1 MPDLTLSPNQWN
13 NDNVVISRPAD
24 VFFGGQAKRLPTR
37 AVNGTR
43 EMRQGH
49 SREPDESINGVITLS
64 AGTECRL
71 RAKSDSCL
79 GGFA

>member
-13 NDNVVISRPAD
+13 NDNVVIKPSRRF
-24 VFFGGQAKRLPTR
+24 FFGGQAKRLPTR

-71 RAKSDSCL
+71 RTKSDSCL

>member
-1 MPDLTLSPNQWN
+1 MF
-13 NDNVVISRPAD
+13 
-24 VFFGGQAKRLPTR
+24 FFGGQAKRVPTR
-37 AVNGTR
+37 AVIGTR